1 LEFREEVL
9 TAFPDDTSKH
19 LISRWGKGNGESR
32 VLKGKISQSCKFAK
46 ANTAVCNGSVV
57 QTYR

>member
-19 LISRWGKGNGESR
+19 LISRWGKGNGESGAR
-32 VLKGKISQSCKFAK
+32 EVENPGH
-46 ANTAVCNGSVV
+46 
-57 QTYR
+57 